1 VSDRSRIALARIATI
16 GPPLVLVTS
25 ALVGVIV
32 AAQVRSVV
40 IQGSSQTIAAGA
52 SGLAA
57 PCLSVV
63 EGRSTLTEAGCDD
76 LARAVGQRLETGQVY
91 AYRLIGLDGV
101 VLYSSTADDTGR
113 RVAVDGFDSAA
124 DGRVTSSV
132 ESADEAGVDADGRV
146 LRVVA
151 PVRKGDVGPVI
162 AVAESIK
169 PFAPIAASVRE
180 SVLIVWLAVGSG
192 AVFTSVATGLIA
204 RRAVRAIDTQR
215 GLADSLNQRLR
226 DSLADIES
234 QSLGVLQALSATVDA
249 RDQYTARHSLGT
261 TEVAFRIGGALGL
274 SPHDQTVLERAA
286 LLHDIGKIGVP
297 EALLLK
303 PSALSPEDYERVKE
317 HSEAGARILE
327 TVPFLADVVPIVR
340 HHHERWD
347 GSGYPAG
354 LAGEDIPF
362 LARVLAVADS
372 FDAMVSERP
381 YRGPLPRRLAIDEV
395 VLCSGSQFDPAVV
408 DAFVAWAETTDN

>member
-1 VSDRSRIALARIATI
+1 
-16 GPPLVLVTS
+16 
-25 ALVGVIV
+25 
-32 AAQVRSVV
+32 
-40 IQGSSQTIAAGA
+40 
-52 SGLAA
+52 
-57 PCLSVV
+57 
-63 EGRSTLTEAGCDD
+63 
-76 LARAVGQRLETGQVY
+76 
-91 AYRLIGLDGV
+91 
-101 VLYSSTADDTGR
+101 
-113 RVAVDGFDSAA
+113 
-124 DGRVTSSV
+124 
-132 ESADEAGVDADGRV
+132 
-146 LRVVA
+146 
-151 PVRKGDVGPVI
+151 
-162 AVAESIK
+162 
-169 PFAPIAASVRE
+169 
-180 SVLIVWLAVGSG
+180 
-192 AVFTSVATGLIA
+192 
-204 RRAVRAIDTQR
+204 
-215 GLADSLNQRLR
+215 
-226 DSLADIES
+226 
-234 QSLGVLQALSATVDA
+234 
-249 RDQYTARHSLGT
+249 
-261 TEVAFRIGGALGL
+261 
-274 SPHDQTVLERAA
+274 VLERAA